1 MKNMLF
7 YKRTYKP
14 NESVI
19 TKKRIIHYGLVLLVA
34 LQSCAS
40 VDKYNAQINTPRSVQ
55 DLKSDIDYIQH
66 KLQKLHP
73 DLYHYISK
81 KELDYKFDSL
91 RTSITTPLSS
101 NDFYFRLS
109 PVIASIKQGHT
120 QINPLTKKL
129 KSAEKKNVSS
139 KGTTPLSLFDFE
151 LFDNKLYITKNY
163 SKDSSIYAGTEVL
176 AVNGTKPAEL
186 LNKYKPTFTS
196 DGFNT
201 TFINYRLAKGFSR
214 YFYNENGL
222 MDSISCELKYK
233 DSIRTLVLR
242 KQVKAIPSTIKKTK
256 EQIAAAKKLQKEESK
271 RKRLYG
277 YDALKRTYSKQLS
290 FPAKD
295 SSIAVIKI
303 ADFVKGNYRKFYK
316 NSFRKLDS
324 LKTQTLVIDLRNNT
338 GGALRDVSH
347 LYSYLADSS
356 FRFVTKSEVSSK
368 TSLWHTVSFK
378 NKPLW
383 QQAAQTIFIPFI
395 IGADVYSF
403 LATNKGKDGK
413 YRFPFPESKLAHPKA
428 GRFKGKVYVLIN
440 GGSFSASSLLS
451 SNLQGSKRATFIG
464 QETGGAYNGC
474 VAGIMPV
481 LTLPTSKL
489 TIRFGLLVCQSSFQS
504 KTDGYGILPDKE
516 INPTVQDR
524 INGIDPELE
533 WILKEELNKTK

>member
-1 MKNMLF
+1 MKNMLT
-7 YKRTYKP
+7 YKRTYKL
-14 NESVI
+14 NKAVI
-19 TKKRIIHYGLVLLVA
+19 TKKRIIQYCLLLIVA

-81 KELDYKFDSL
+81 KDLDYKFDSL
-91 RTSITTPLSS
+91 RSSITTPLTS

-109 PVIASIKQGHT
+109 PVIASIRQGHT

-129 KSAEKKNVSS
+129 KSAEKKNASS

-163 SKDSSIYAGTEVL
+163 SKDSSICAGTEVL

-242 KQVKAIPSTIKKTK
+242 KPVKAIPSTIKKTK
-256 EQIAAAKKLQKEESK
+256 EQIAAAKKLQQEESK

-290 FPAKD
+290 FPTKD

-347 LYSYLADSS
+347 LYSYLAYSS

-413 YRFPFPESKLAHPKA
+413 YRFPFPESKLVHPKA

-451 SNLQGSKRATFIG
+451 SNLQGSRRATFIG

>member
-1 MKNMLF
+1 MKNMPT
-7 YKRTYKP
+7 YMRTYKL
-14 NESVI
+14 NKSVI
-19 TKKRIIHYGLVLLVA
+19 TKKRIIQYGLVLLVA

-40 VDKYNAQINTPRSVQ
+40 VDKYNAQINTPKSVK
-55 DLKSDIDYIQH
+55 DLKSDINYIQH

-81 KELDYKFDSL
+81 KDLDYKFDSL
-91 RTSITTPLSS
+91 RSSITIPLTS
-101 NDFYFRLS
+101 NDFYFRIS

-129 KSAEKKNVSS
+129 RSAEKKKVST

-163 SKDSSIYAGTEVL
+163 SKDSNICVGMEVL
-176 AVNGTKPAEL
+176 SVNGTKPADI
-186 LNKYKPTFTS
+186 LNKYKPTFSS
-196 DGFNT
+196 DGYNT
-201 TFINYRLAKGFSR
+201 TFRDYRLAKAFPR
-214 YFYNENGL
+214 FFYTENGI
-222 MDSISCELKYK
+222 MDSISCELKFN

-242 KQVKAIPSTIKKTK
+242 KPVKPKPSTIKKTK
-256 EQIAAAKKLQKEESK
+256 EQTVADKKLQQAENKK
-271 RKRLYG
+271 KKLYG
-277 YDALKRTYSKQLS
+277 YDALKRSYSKQLS

-316 NSFRKLDS
+316 NSFSKLDS
-324 LKTQTLVIDLRNNT
+324 LQTKTLVIDLRNNT
-338 GGALRDVSH
+338 GGSLREVSH

-356 FRFVTKSEVSSK
+356 YRFVTKSEVSSK
-368 TSLWHTVSFK
+368 TSLWHSISFK

-383 QQAAQTIFIPFI
+383 EQAAQTIFIPFI
-395 IGADVYSF
+395 IGADIYSF

-413 YRFPFPESKLAHPKA
+413 YRFPFPESKLAHPKEK
-428 GRFKGKVYVLIN
+428 RFKGKVYVLIN

-451 SNLQGSKRATFIG
+451 SNLHGSKRATFIG

-481 LTLPTSKL
+481 LTLPKTKL
-489 TIRFGLLVCQSSFQS
+489 NIRFGLLVCQAPFQS
-504 KTDGYGILPDKE
+504 KTDGHGILPDKE
-516 INPTVQDR
+516 INTTIQDR
-524 INGIDPELE
+524 IKANDPELE
-533 WILKEELNKTK
+533 WVLKEEKK

>member
-14 NESVI
+14 NKSVI
-19 TKKRIIHYGLVLLVA
+19 TKKRILHCCLVLVVA

-55 DLKSDIDYIQH
+55 DLKSDIDYTQH

-91 RTSITTPLSS
+91 CSSITAPLTS

-109 PVIASIKQGHT
+109 PVIASIRQGHS

-129 KSAEKKNVSS
+129 KSSEKKKVST

-163 SKDSSIYAGTEVL
+163 SKDSSICAGTEVL
-176 AVNGTKPAEL
+176 TVNGTKPAEL
-186 LNKYKPTFTS
+186 LNKYKTTFTS

-201 TFINYRLAKGFSR
+201 TFINYRLAKGFPR

-222 MDSISCELKYK
+222 MDNISCELKYN

-242 KQVKAIPSTIKKTK
+242 KPVKVTPSAIKKTK
-256 EQIAAAKKLQKEESK
+256 EQIAASKKLQQAESK

-290 FPAKD
+290 FPTKD
-295 SSIAVIKI
+295 SSIAVLKI

-324 LKTQTLVIDLRNNT
+324 LKTKTLVIDVRNNT

-356 FRFVTKSEVSSK
+356 FRFVTKSEASYK
-368 TSLWHTVSFK
+368 TSLWHIIPFK
-378 NKPLW
+378 NKPFW
-383 QQAAQTIFIPFI
+383 QQAVQTLFIPSI
-395 IGADVYSF
+395 IEWDIYSF
-403 LATNKGKDGK
+403 LLTNKGKDGK
-413 YRFPFPESKLAHPKA
+413 YRFPFPESRLVHPKT

-481 LTLPTSKL
+481 LTLPASKL
-489 TIRFGLLVCQSSFQS
+489 SIRFGLLVCQSPFQS
-504 KTDGYGILPDKE
+504 KTDGHGILPDKK

-524 INGIDPELE
+524 INGNDPELE
-533 WILKEELNKTK
+533 WILNEELNKTK